1 MLSNA
6 IKHDFAI
13 EKTHATSSVETEPK
27 MKLKHIS
34 TSILSTQNMITLVIK
49 HEKYE
54 KAVVKM
60 SNISKQLSPIRT
72 EAAKYA
78 V

>member
-1 MLSNA
+1 MISLS
-6 IKHDFAI
+6 K
-13 EKTHATSSVETEPK
+13 KHATSSVETEPK
-27 MKLKHIS
+27 MKLTYLYINFKYAKCDNS
-34 TSILSTQNMITLVIK
+34 CNK
-49 HEKYE
+49 AYEKYE